1 MQIIP
6 VRNKVSLTNNNG
18 QEIFSLNT
26 NTQTTNINQMKN
38 SNRPYRKFLPQ
49 QKKIE
54 ELEKS
59 SSRFKRIY
67 SEYETMSDELWNLE
81 SNETT
86 ESILMT
92 LSMPSNYKQLIWKM
106 R

>member
-1 MQIIP
+1 
-6 VRNKVSLTNNNG
+6 
-18 QEIFSLNT
+18 
-26 NTQTTNINQMKN
+26 MKN

-67 SEYETMSDELWNLE
+67 SEYETMSDEIWDLE

-86 ESILMT
+86 ESIPDDFINAIKLQT
-92 LSMPSNYKQLIWKM
+92 TYLEDEIEDWLIEDKDQ
-106 R
+106 